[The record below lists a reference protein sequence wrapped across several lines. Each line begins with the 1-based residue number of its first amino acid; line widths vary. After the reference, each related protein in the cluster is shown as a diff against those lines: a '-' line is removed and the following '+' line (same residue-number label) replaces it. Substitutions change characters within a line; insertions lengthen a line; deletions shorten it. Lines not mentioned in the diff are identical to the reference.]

1 MFDPAPRRGPLTRSE
16 CWASALFLIFVLGLF
31 TAEVVVDYAPGKL
44 AGLLIGLFWFPLLIL
59 HESGHA
65 VVASLLDWHVGLV
78 VIGMGRQVTSFRI
91 GSALVIIRLIP
102 VEGFVLPVPRNL
114 RSPQLKNALIYFA
127 GPGIELLLLALI
139 AAIVGP
145 NALLSRT
152 ENIPVLIAQSVS
164 ITILLSVFFNLVPHR
179 ATTQNGTVPNDGLGI
194 IRSLFLPDDYYAAL
208 IGKVFPDPP
217 EEEWQPDEPQ
227 DVWDEQ

>member
-16 CWASALFLIFVLGLF
+16 CWASALFLAFLVGLF
-31 TAEVVVDYAPGKL
+31 AAEVIVEYAPGKL

-65 VVASLLDWHVGLV
+65 LAASLLGWQVGLI

-91 GSALVIIRLIP
+91 GSTLVVIRLIP
-102 VEGFVLPVPRNL
+102 IEGFVQPVPRNL
-114 RSPQLKNALIYFA
+114 RSPQLKSALIYLA

-139 AAIVGP
+139 AAILGP
-145 NALLSRT
+145 GTLLSRA
-152 ENIPVLIAQSVS
+152 ENIGILIAQSMC
-164 ITILLSVFFNLVPHR
+164 ITILLSAFFNLVPHR

-194 IRSLFLPDDYYAAL
+194 IYSLFLPDAYYAAL
-208 IGKVFPDPP
+208 IGKVFPDPK
-217 EEEWQPDEPQ
+217 EEEWQPEEPQ

>member
-16 CWASALFLIFVLGLF
+16 CWASALFLVFVLGLF
-31 TAEVVVDYAPGKL
+31 TAEVVVDYSPGKL
-44 AGLLIGLFWFPLLIL
+44 AGLLIGLFWFPLLVL

-65 VVASLLDWHVGLV
+65 LAASVLGWHVGLV

-91 GSALVIIRLIP
+91 GPALVVIRLFP

-114 RSPQLKNALIYFA
+114 RSPQLKCALIYFA
-127 GPGIELLLLALI
+127 GPGIELVLLAVV

-145 NALLSRT
+145 STLLSRADT
-152 ENIPVLIAQSVS
+152 IGILIAQSLC
-164 ITILLSVFFNLVPHR
+164 ITILLSSFFNLVPHR
-179 ATTQNGTVPNDGLGI
+179 ASTQNGTVPNDGLGI

-208 IGKVFPDPP
+208 IGKVFPEP